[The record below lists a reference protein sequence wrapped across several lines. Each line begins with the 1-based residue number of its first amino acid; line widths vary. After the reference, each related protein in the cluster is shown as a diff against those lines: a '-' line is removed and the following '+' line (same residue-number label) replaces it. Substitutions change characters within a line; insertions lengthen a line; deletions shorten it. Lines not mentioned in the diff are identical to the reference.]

1 MITNRK
7 ITIAFIGLN
16 ILGVLSSLFYGMFG
30 DSGGETTEGMYLG
43 LFYTNLI
50 SVLFGLVVVMI
61 KFSWWR
67 SNFIWAILVLLIY
80 YPVTSVV
87 ITNKINNAK
96 NNELKSTEFGIVQPQ
111 IYVAD
116 KNQVK
121 SYLKKKNK
129 ENSSVDTLLYSKS
142 LSKVLIICSYQDSS
156 GLYKNF
162 ELFAVNN
169 GGLLIHFPKG
179 GNLLSEDLNKQNLLK
194 QVLKW
199 YINAY
204 STDEE
209 KKNGL
214 WNYPDFW

>member
-1 MITNRK
+1 MIINRK

-16 ILGVLSSLFYGMFG
+16 ILGIVSSLLYGMFG
-30 DSGGETTEGMYLG
+30 GSGGETTEGVYLG

-50 SVLFGLVVVMI
+50 STLFGIIVVI
-61 KFSWWR
+61 AKFSWWR

-87 ITNKINNAK
+87 VINKINNVK
-96 NNELKSTEFGIVQPQ
+96 NSELKSTEFGVVPPQ
-111 IYVAD
+111 IYMAD
-116 KNQVK
+116 KNQVT
-121 SYLKKKNK
+121 SYLKKQNK

-179 GNLLSEDLNKQNLLK
+179 GNLVSEGLNKQNLLK
-194 QVLKW
+194 QVFKW
-199 YINAY
+199 YVNAY

-209 KKNGL
+209 EKSGL

>member
-1 MITNRK
+1 MIVREK

-16 ILGVLSSLFYGMFG
+16 ILGIFSSLLYGMFG
-30 DSGGETTEGMYLG
+30 GSGGGTTEGVYLG

-50 SVLFGLVVVMI
+50 SALFAIIVVI
-61 KFSWWR
+61 AKFSWWR

-80 YPVTSVV
+80 YPFTSVV
-87 ITNKINNAK
+87 VMNKVNNVK
-96 NNELKSTEFGIVQPQ
+96 NGELKSTEFGVVQPQ
-111 IYVAD
+111 IYIAD
-116 KNQVK
+116 KNQVT
-121 SYLKKKNK
+121 SYLKKQNK

-142 LSKVLIICSYQDSS
+142 LSKVLILCSYRDSS

-169 GGLLIHFPKG
+169 EGLLIHFSKG
-179 GNLLSEDLNKQNLLK
+179 GNLVSENLNKQNLLK

-199 YINAY
+199 YVSTY
-204 STDEE
+204 STDEKE
-209 KKNGL
+209 KNGL